1 MHISK
6 RGSLAAL
13 SDVALVKYAQQGRQD
28 AFEEIY
34 KRHFDA
40 IYTYVYY
47 RVADGA
53 LAEDLSAEVF
63 VRLVDKIRAYDHT
76 GRPLLAWLYTI
87 ARNLV
92 IDHYRKT
99 GQVTWLPLDDR
110 MEASREE
117 HPAEQAEE
125 HLDQMRLARAMEN
138 LTEVQRQVI
147 LLKFVHGYS
156 NGEVAER
163 LGKEEGAIKSLQH
176 RALET
181 LKRVLNEE

>member
-6 RGSLAAL
+6 RGSLTIHSDAAL
-13 SDVALVKYAQQGRQD
+13 VELAQQGRQE

-34 KRHFDA
+34 QRHFED
-40 IYTYVYY
+40 IYTYLYY
-47 RVADGA
+47 RVGDGA

-63 VRLVDKIRAYDHT
+63 VRSVDKIHTYDHT

-125 HLDQMRLARAMEN
+125 HLDQMRLAGALEN

-156 NGEVAER
+156 NVEVAQR

-181 LKRVLNEE
+181 LKRALNEE